1 MVNLEHLSI
10 LTQGADLWNFWRNE
24 SGIKHADLSDADLSN
39 TNLEGVDLTACDCS
53 GASFSSAFLVSAIL
67 IEADFSASDFS
78 GANLTS
84 AYLNEAN
91 LIGANLT
98 RAVLTSTN
106 FHSADV
112 RYAKFRFATVA
123 GVCYTNLDLSLT
135 HGLDSCVHIS
145 PSHIDQQTLTK
156 SGKLPRVFLEGIG
169 LMKWEIDNNK
179 LSKSRLKNQ

>member
-1 MVNLEHLSI
+1 MANLEHLSI
-10 LTQGADLWNFWRNE
+10 LSKGADLWNFWRNE
-24 SGIKHADLSDADLSN
+24 SGIKHADLSNADLSN

-53 GASFSSAFLVSAIL
+53 VANFTSAFLVSAIL
-67 IEADFSASDFS
+67 IEADLSASNFS
-78 GANLTS
+78 GANLTN

-98 RAVLTSTN
+98 KAMLTNTN

-112 RYAKFRFATVA
+112 RYADFRSATVS
-123 GVCYTNLDLSLT
+123 GVRYTNLDLSLT

-156 SGKLPRVFLEGIG
+156 SGKLPRVFLERIG

-179 LSKSRLKNQ
+179 LCKSRLNNQ